1 MICDVCGRDNAG
13 DLTFCQDCGRRLK
26 AREARVAPPTPPSGL
41 PQVSLP
47 AVSARAQTEEPPA
60 NDARVASRAPGARNA
75 PGRLRP
81 EAPVFSFSPI
91 SSARTEPAMQAVH
104 GRAEVTSR
112 PARDGSATGALG
124 SAIQMAPA
132 LQDPRVVTDRVAAP
146 VPPATPTITDAL
158 VGMPCA
164 SCEADNP
171 PGYRFCV
178 TCGAPLHKKDG
189 AAPSGPPQSTDPA
202 PGKARGSEPDAA
214 LSAGAP
220 YVAPPPLEQLG
231 TTARGL
237 QDTAPRP
244 APPPDA
250 ALRPAPPPFE
260 QPGTTARE
268 LQDTAPRLAPSPAA
282 APPPRDDRSGAGD
295 AQRQGAGGSPA
306 GKPPPPPLPPVALP
320 PPRPP
325 PLATGGGPP
334 DKIVGSPVVDI
345 ASSRQAPAPPVECA
359 RCHGQCLAGTR
370 FCKYCG
376 APLDAERS
384 TSERPARALVDR
396 PSAPSS
402 VPEAG
407 REPPRM
413 PPDGPRPGS
422 TETGS
427 TPPPSQIPLA
437 PLRASYS
444 VRPPAWVPADTRPT
458 RAPEGKLIVIVEDGT
473 EGKSFPLAGPQ
484 IDIGRNEGDILL
496 EDDLYVSP
504 RHARIV
510 PQGGSWVLRDL
521 GSVNRIYLR
530 IRKTHPLRDG
540 DLLLLGLE
548 VLQFQT
554 VNDGERGLG
563 HAIQHGTLLFGSPAI
578 HRRARL
584 CQRTVE
590 GVTRDVYHLYRD
602 ETVIGRETGDIV
614 FTADP
619 FLSRRHAA
627 IRRNPATGEFTLT
640 DLESSNGTYVA
651 IREEVSLVDRDF
663 VRIGQHLF
671 RVDLTR

>member
-1 MICDVCGRDNAG
+1 M
-13 DLTFCQDCGRRLK
+13 
-26 AREARVAPPTPPSGL
+26 
-41 PQVSLP
+41 SLP
-47 AVSARAQTEEPPA
+47 ALSAPAQPEEAPA
-60 NDARVASRAPGARNA
+60 NDARAAGRAPGARHA
-75 PGRLRP
+75 SGRLRP

-91 SSARTEPAMQAVH
+91 GSARTEPAMQAVH

-112 PARDGSATGALG
+112 PAREGASTAASRQAREGASTAASGALG

-132 LQDPRVVTDRVAAP
+132 LQGPRVTDRIDAHE
-146 VPPATPTITDAL
+146 PPATPTITDAL
-158 VGMPCA
+158 LGLSCA
-164 SCEADNP
+164 SCDADNP
-171 PGYRFCV
+171 PGYRYCV

-189 AAPSGPPQSTDPA
+189 AALAGASPAGASSAVPPPAVPPPSTDPA
-202 PGKARGSEPDAA
+202 PRKARGSDAGAA
-214 LSAGAP
+214 LSPEVP
-220 YVAPPPLEQLG
+220 YVAPPPLEKIE

-237 QDTAPRP
+237 QDAALRP
-244 APPPDA
+244 PPSPDA
-250 ALRPAPPPFE
+250 ALRPPPSPDAALRPPP
-260 QPGTTARE
+260 
-268 LQDTAPRLAPSPAA
+268 SPDAA
-282 APPPRDDRSGAGD
+282 PRDDR
-295 AQRQGAGGSPA
+295 AGGSETPRQGPGGSPP
-306 GKPPPPPLPPVALP
+306 GKPAPPPLPPVALP
-320 PPRPP
+320 PPRLPAPP
-325 PLATGGGPP
+325 AGGGVH
-334 DKIVGSPVVDI
+334 DKIVGSPVLDI

-359 RCHGQCLAGTR
+359 RCHGHCVAGTR

-376 APLDAERS
+376 APLDGERS
-384 TSERPARALVDR
+384 TSERPARALADR
-396 PSAPSS
+396 PSAPE
-402 VPEAG
+402 VG
-407 REPPRM
+407 RDPPRL
-413 PPDGPRPGS
+413 PQGEPSRPSS
-422 TETGS
+422 TDTGS

-458 RAPEGKLIVIVEDGT
+458 RTPEGKLIVIVEDGT
-473 EGKSFPLAGPQ
+473 EGKSFPLTGTQ
-484 IDIGRNEGDILL
+484 IDIGRSEGDILL

-504 RHARIV
+504 RHARII
-510 PQGGSWVLRDL
+510 PQSGSWVLRDL

-530 IRKTHPLRDG
+530 IRKTHALRDG

-554 VNDGERGLG
+554 VSDGERGLG

-584 CQRTVE
+584 CQKTVE

-651 IREEVSLVDRDF
+651 IREDVSLVDRDF

-671 RVDLTR
+671 RVDLPR